1 MSRFRAAVID
11 DEGQA
16 ARHIARV
23 LEKLGFETETFGSGH
38 PFLARMTE
46 APFQLVFIDLKLPDM
61 DGMEILDF
69 VKKGFEDVEAL
80 VVTGHG
86 SIPSAV
92 KATGKGASNYL
103 VKPLRLQDIRAAA
116 REALEKLQ
124 LKEENRRLKA
134 ALDKTPPLKDFI
146 GNSPAMQEVF
156 ALIRKV
162 SKVNCNVLLQADTG
176 TGKERAAR
184 AIHDLSP
191 RRDKTF
197 VSFNCGGFTEEL
209 ISSEL
214 FGHEKGA
221 FTGATA
227 TKIGLLESADGGT
240 VFLDEIGEMPLNMQ
254 VKLLHVI
261 QERQIMRV
269 GGTRPIHLDI
279 RIIAA
284 TNRDLQQAMSAGE
297 FREDLFYR
305 LNVVMIYL
313 PRLAERRDD
322 IPILVNHFLKTFNS
336 RFGKSVTSL
345 SPQAMEVLMHYNYP
359 GNVRE
364 LENIVQR
371 AVALAEGDSIGINE
385 LPPDLL
391 NLAFSTFGGS
401 GMLPLEEMERRHI
414 LRVLEATGYNK
425 NLASHI
431 LGLPRTT
438 LWRRI
443 KKFGIQD
450 EE

>member
-1 MSRFRAAVID
+1 MSKFRAAVID

-46 APFQLVFIDLKLPDM
+46 APFQLVFIDLRLPDM

-156 ALIRKV
+156 AMIRKV

-322 IPILVNHFLKTFNS
+322 IPILVNHFLKTFNN

-371 AVALAEGDSIGINE
+371 AVALAEGESIGINE

-414 LRVLEATGYNK
+414 QRVLEATGYNK

-443 KKFGIQD
+443 KKFGIKD